1 MDTPGA
7 QRPEAASTSVGL
19 EAGVDDH
26 AAGGA
31 GQSAYPQADVSR
43 ARFIAGPLGPH
54 VLEMVLTGWASMLA
68 VFAVEFLS
76 LLYLG
81 TLQDEAVMGAVGF
94 GSMTQFTITSVCIGV
109 TVGGAALVSR
119 ALGAGNAPR
128 ARTLAGASLILMAGS
143 ALVAG
148 VLFLAA
154 IGPFTAAINLAPDM
168 REHLLSYVL
177 ITTPF
182 AVVMGIG
189 MMLSNLLRAS
199 GRGRQS
205 MWVLLAGTTT
215 VAVLDP
221 IVIFV
226 LDGGMQGIAWA
237 GGLGRMATVALGGW
251 LVFGKHRLVA
261 WPGRAALLGD
271 LAAIGRIALPAAL
284 TALATPA
291 AVIFTVSTYATF
303 GPSVMAGATV
313 VDRVLQ
319 LAYSLYFVLPGAIG
333 PILGQNLG
341 AGQWDRVRQAVSLTS
356 RWAVVYGLGAATL
369 LALAAPWVADLFRM
383 TGPGR
388 DLVIFFCRYGSFT
401 WAVNSL
407 FFVSIA
413 VFNNLG
419 YATYSTMIGWLR
431 STVGTM
437 PFVWLGAHYGGAE
450 GVLLG
455 QALGFAVFSLI
466 AMAVCLRV
474 LRAPPVDKAQSHAA

>member
-1 MDTPGA
+1 
-7 QRPEAASTSVGL
+7 
-19 EAGVDDH
+19 
-26 AAGGA
+26 
-31 GQSAYPQADVSR
+31 
-43 ARFIAGPLGPH
+43 
-54 VLEMVLTGWASMLA
+54 MVLTGWASMLA

-81 TLQDEAVMGAVGF
+81 TLQDEAVLGAVGF

-109 TVGGAALVSR
+109 IVGGAALVSR
-119 ALGAGNAPR
+119 ALGAGNMAR
-128 ARTLAGASLILMAGS
+128 ARTLSGASLILMAGA
-143 ALVAG
+143 ALAAG
-148 VLFLAA
+148 GIFLAA
-154 IGPFTAAINLAPDM
+154 IGPFTAAIGLAQDV

-182 AVVMGIG
+182 AAVMGLG

-205 MWVLLAGTTT
+205 MWVLLAGTAT

-221 IVIFV
+221 IVIFI
-226 LDGGMQGIAWA
+226 LDGGMEGIAWA
-237 GGLGRMATVALGGW
+237 GGVGRVATVVLGAW

-261 WPGRAALLGD
+261 WPVRRALRAD
-271 LAAIGRIALPAAL
+271 LAAIGKIALPAAL

-303 GPSVMAGATV
+303 GSSVMAGATV

-341 AGQWDRVRQAVSLTS
+341 SGQWDRVKQTVRLTAS
-356 RWAVVYGLGAATL
+356 WALLYGFAAATV
-369 LALAAPWVADLFRM
+369 LALAAPWVADMFKVA
-383 TGPGR
+383 GPGR
-388 DLVIFFCRYGSFT
+388 DLIIFFCRFGSFA

-407 FFVSIA
+407 FFVAIA

-419 YATYSTMIGWLR
+419 YATYSTVIGWLR
-431 STVGTM
+431 ATLGTL

-455 QALGFAVFSLI
+455 QTLGFALFSVI
-466 AMAVCLRV
+466 AMSLCLRV
-474 LRAPPVDKAQSHAA
+474 LRDPPGDSGAGRSA

>member
-1 MDTPGA
+1 MA
-7 QRPEAASTSVGL
+7 
-19 EAGVDDH
+19 
-26 AAGGA
+26 
-31 GQSAYPQADVSR
+31 
-43 ARFIAGPLGPH
+43 
-54 VLEMVLTGWASMLA
+54 LTGWASMLA
-68 VFAVEFLS
+68 VVAVEFLS

-94 GSMTQFTITSVCIGV
+94 GSMTQFTITSVSIGV

-119 ALGAGNAPR
+119 ALGAGNLLR
-128 ARTLAGASLILMAGS
+128 ARTLAGASLVLMAGA
-143 ALVAG
+143 ALGAAAV
-148 VLFLAA
+148 FLAA
-154 IGPFTAAINLAPDM
+154 IAPFTAAIGLAPDV
-168 REHLLSYVL
+168 RAHLLSYVL

-205 MWVLLAGTTT
+205 MWVLLAGTAT

-226 LDGGMQGIAWA
+226 LDAGMQGIAWA
-237 GGLGRMATVALGGW
+237 GGVGRLATVALGGW
-251 LVFGKHRLVA
+251 LVFGKHRLVD
-261 WPGRAALLGD
+261 WPGRRALLAD
-271 LAAIGRIALPAAL
+271 LAAIGKIALPAAL

-341 AGQWDRVRQAVSLTS
+341 AGQWDRVKQTVRLTS
-356 RWAVVYGLGAATL
+356 RWALLYGLGVATL
-369 LALAAPWVADLFRM
+369 LAVFAPWVADLFQVA
-383 TGPGR
+383 GPGR
-388 DLVIFFCRYGSFT
+388 DLIIFFCRYGSFA
-401 WAVNSL
+401 WALNSL
-407 FFVSIA
+407 FFVAIA

-419 YATYSTMIGWLR
+419 YAAYSTMIGWLR
-431 STVGTM
+431 ATLGTL

-455 QALGFAVFSLI
+455 QTLGFALFSVI
-466 AMAVCLRV
+466 AIAVCSRV
-474 LRAPPVDKAQSHAA
+474 LRSPPTTDTTARVA

>member
-1 MDTPGA
+1 
-7 QRPEAASTSVGL
+7 
-19 EAGVDDH
+19 
-26 AAGGA
+26 
-31 GQSAYPQADVSR
+31 
-43 ARFIAGPLGPH
+43 
-54 VLEMVLTGWASMLA
+54 MLA

-119 ALGAGNAPR
+119 ALGAGNLLR
-128 ARTLAGASLILMAGS
+128 ARTLAGASLVLMAGA
-143 ALVAG
+143 ALGAAAV
-148 VLFLAA
+148 FLAA
-154 IGPFTAAINLAPDM
+154 IAPFTAAIGLEPDV
-168 REHLLSYVL
+168 RAHLLSYVL

-205 MWVLLAGTTT
+205 MWVLLAGTAT

-226 LDGGMQGIAWA
+226 LDAGMQGIAWA
-237 GGLGRMATVALGGW
+237 GGVGRLATVALGGW
-251 LVFGKHRLVA
+251 LVFGKHRLVD
-261 WPGRAALLGD
+261 WPGRRALLAD
-271 LAAIGRIALPAAL
+271 LAAIGKIALPAAL

-341 AGQWDRVRQAVSLTS
+341 AGQWDRVKQTVRLTS
-356 RWAVVYGLGAATL
+356 RWALLYGLGVATL
-369 LALAAPWVADLFRM
+369 LAVFAPRVADLFQVA
-383 TGPGR
+383 GPGR
-388 DLVIFFCRYGSFT
+388 DLIIFFCRYGSFA
-401 WAVNSL
+401 WALNSL
-407 FFVSIA
+407 FFVAIA

-419 YATYSTMIGWLR
+419 YAAYSTMIGWLR
-431 STVGTM
+431 ATLGTL

-455 QALGFAVFSLI
+455 QTLGFALFSVI
-466 AMAVCLRV
+466 AIAVCSRV
-474 LRAPPVDKAQSHAA
+474 LRSPPTTDATARVA

>member
-1 MDTPGA
+1 
-7 QRPEAASTSVGL
+7 
-19 EAGVDDH
+19 
-26 AAGGA
+26 
-31 GQSAYPQADVSR
+31 
-43 ARFIAGPLGPH
+43 
-54 VLEMVLTGWASMLA
+54 MLA

-119 ALGAGNAPR
+119 ALGAGNLLR
-128 ARTLAGASLILMAGS
+128 ARTLAGASLVLMAGA
-143 ALVAG
+143 ALGAAAV
-148 VLFLAA
+148 FLAA
-154 IGPFTAAINLAPDM
+154 IAPFTAAIGLEPDV
-168 REHLLSYVL
+168 RAHLLSYVL

-205 MWVLLAGTTT
+205 MWVLLAGTAT

-226 LDGGMQGIAWA
+226 LDAGMQGIAWA
-237 GGLGRMATVALGGW
+237 GGVGRLATVALGGW
-251 LVFGKHRLVA
+251 LVFGKHRLVD
-261 WPGRAALLGD
+261 WPGRRALLAD
-271 LAAIGRIALPAAL
+271 LAAIGKIALPAAL

-341 AGQWDRVRQAVSLTS
+341 AGQWDRVKQTVRLTS
-356 RWAVVYGLGAATL
+356 RWALLYGLGVATL
-369 LALAAPWVADLFRM
+369 LAVFAPRVADLFQVA
-383 TGPGR
+383 GPGR
-388 DLVIFFCRYGSFT
+388 DLIIFFCRYGSFA
-401 WAVNSL
+401 WALNSL
-407 FFVSIA
+407 FFVAIA

-419 YATYSTMIGWLR
+419 YAAYSTMIGWLR
-431 STVGTM
+431 ATLGTL
-437 PFVWLGAHYGGAE
+437 PFVWLGAHYGGAV

-455 QALGFAVFSLI
+455 QTLGFALFSVI
-466 AMAVCLRV
+466 AIAVCSRV
-474 LRAPPVDKAQSHAA
+474 LRSPPTTDATARVA

>member
-1 MDTPGA
+1 MPAAATDA
-7 QRPEAASTSVGL
+7 Q
-19 EAGVDDH
+19 
-26 AAGGA
+26 
-31 GQSAYPQADVSR
+31 
-43 ARFIAGPLGPH
+43 ARFVTGPLGPH
-54 VLEMVLTGWASMLA
+54 VLEMVLTGWASMLS

-81 TLQDEAVMGAVGF
+81 TLKDEAVLGAVGF
-94 GSMTQFTITSVCIGV
+94 GSMTQFTITSICIGV

-119 ALGAGNAPR
+119 ALGAKDPAR
-128 ARTLAGASLILMAGS
+128 ARTLAGASLILMAGA
-143 ALVAG
+143 ALGAG
-148 VLFLAA
+148 AVFLAA
-154 IGPFTAAINLAPDM
+154 IGPFTAAIDLAPDV

-182 AVVMGIG
+182 AMVMGVG
-189 MMLSNLLRAS
+189 MMLSNLLRAA

-205 MWVLLAGTTT
+205 MWVLLAGTAT

-237 GGLGRMATVALGGW
+237 GGVGRLATVALGAW

-261 WPGRAALLGD
+261 WPARQALRAD
-271 LAAIGRIALPAAL
+271 LAAIGKIALPAAL
-284 TALATPA
+284 TTLATPA
-291 AVIFTVSTYATF
+291 AVIFTVSTYASF

-319 LAYSLYFVLPGAIG
+319 LAYSLFFVLPGAIG
-333 PILGQNLG
+333 PIIGQNLG
-341 AGQWDRVRQAVSLTS
+341 AGQWQRVQEAVRLTT
-356 RWAVVYGLGAATL
+356 RWALIYGFTAASV
-369 LALAAPWVADLFRM
+369 LAVLAPWVPGWFQV

-388 DLVIFFCRYGSFT
+388 DLILFFCRVGSFA

-419 YATYSTMIGWLR
+419 YATYSTVIGWLR
-431 STVGTM
+431 STVGTL
-437 PFVWLGAHYGGAE
+437 PFVWLGAHYGGPK
-450 GVLLG
+450 GVMLG
-455 QALGFAVFSLI
+455 QTLGFALFSVI
-466 AMAVCLRV
+466 AMVVCQRV
-474 LRAPPVDKAQSHAA
+474 LRAPPANPKNTLTA

>member
-1 MDTPGA
+1 MTLPAPSA
-7 QRPEAASTSVGL
+7 QAAT
-19 EAGVDDH
+19 
-26 AAGGA
+26 
-31 GQSAYPQADVSR
+31 ADPR
-43 ARFIAGPLGPH
+43 ARFVSGPLGPH
-54 VLEMVLTGWASMLA
+54 VFEMIMTGWASMLA

-81 TLQDEAVMGAVGF
+81 TLKDEAVLGAVGF
-94 GSMTQFTITSVCIGV
+94 GSMTQFTITSICIGV

-119 ALGAGNAPR
+119 ALGAGNAMR
-128 ARTLAGASLILMAGS
+128 ARTLAGASLVLMTGAALAAG
-143 ALVAG
+143 AI
-148 VLFLAA
+148 FLAA
-154 IGPFTAAINLAPDM
+154 IGPFTAAIGLAQDV

-182 AVVMGIG
+182 AMVMGVG

-205 MWVLLAGTTT
+205 MWVLLAGTAT

-226 LDGGMQGIAWA
+226 LDGGMVGIAWA
-237 GGLGRMATVALGGW
+237 SGVGRLATVALGAW
-251 LVFGKHRLVA
+251 LVFGKHRLVV
-261 WPGRAALLGD
+261 WPARRALRAD
-271 LAAIGRIALPAAL
+271 LAAIGKIALPAAL
-284 TALATPA
+284 TTLATPA
-291 AVIFTVSTYATF
+291 AVIFTVSTYASF

-319 LAYSLYFVLPGAIG
+319 LAYSLFFVLPGAIG

-341 AGQWDRVRQAVSLTS
+341 AGQWDRVKQTVSITT
-356 RWAVVYGLGAATL
+356 RWALLYGFAAAAV
-369 LALAAPWVADLFRM
+369 LAVLAPWVPDWFQV

-388 DLVIFFCRYGSFT
+388 DLILFFCRYGSFA

-419 YATYSTMIGWLR
+419 YATYSTVIGWLR
-431 STVGTM
+431 STVGTL
-437 PFVWLGAHYGGAE
+437 PFVWLGAHYGGPE
-450 GVLLG
+450 GVMLG
-455 QALGFAVFSLI
+455 QTLGFALFSVI
-466 AMAVCLRV
+466 AMVYCLRV
-474 LRAPPVDKAQSHAA
+474 LRAPPVVLGGRQTV